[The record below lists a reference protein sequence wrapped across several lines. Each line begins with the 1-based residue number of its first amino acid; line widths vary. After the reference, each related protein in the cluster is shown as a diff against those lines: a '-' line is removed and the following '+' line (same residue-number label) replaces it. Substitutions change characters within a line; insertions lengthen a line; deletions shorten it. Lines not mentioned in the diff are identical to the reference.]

1 MKCSHCQ
8 LEFKESELFK
18 EVINHKELY
27 FCCTGCARVYAL
39 LLDLNLESFYD
50 KLNDSTLAPVTP
62 QDSMSALEL
71 EQALEENNKGDF
83 ILNLLLEKTHCNAC
97 LWLNQKVLERLKG
110 VKKVSVNFTTHH
122 LQIVF
127 DKSLNPKEIVQKI
140 ESLGYGAK
148 IYNAKNYALKAQ
160 KEQRSYLLTLSVG
173 FFATM
178 NLMFIAIA
186 KYASYG
192 GASYGGASYGGASYG
207 GASYGAGMDKLM
219 QRNLDLVSLFL
230 SLLVLVVV
238 GRFFIKG
245 AFYGLKNGVLGM
257 DLSVSFGALS
267 AFVYSIYAMLVSQET
282 YFEASSTILTLVFG
296 SKFLELKA
304 KLFANEKCLAL
315 ESHEIHSVIVVENG
329 KQIEKHPKDVAI
341 GSVVLVPSGA
351 KIALDGVLLNHASVD
366 ASLISGEFKPL
377 ELGVN
382 DQILGGYVNVGVPF
396 SYQVSADFQN
406 SRLSSLLETLKKSF
420 LEKPLIESSANKIA
434 DIFSKAVLF
443 LAFISFLLWQFG
455 LGGNFEKA
463 LMVCIS
469 VLVISCPCAFALA
482 TPIALV
488 IGVFKNPLIVFK
500 EALFLETLAKV
511 KKIFIDKTGTLTQKE
526 VLLKEKIIYEEF
538 DERLLKSLL
547 KVREHLAHSAI
558 LKSLD
563 SDEVSLEKIEFFAH
577 GLKANYHNETL
588 LVGSLKFLNA
598 MGVNIKAKESAN
610 IMVGFAKNKTLCALF
625 ILEER
630 LKNNA
635 KEVIQ
640 FLQNKGLEL
649 EILSGDNE
657 SSVKE
662 CAKKLGISN
671 YHANLTPEDKAQII
685 NSYKGVCAMIG
696 DGNNDALALK
706 QASVSLGFEKS
717 ALSKSACDIL
727 LLEENLSLLRK
738 AFDNAQK
745 VYQVVLQ
752 NIVLSL
758 IYNAILIPVAMLGYI
773 NPLIASLSMSASSLL
788 VVLNS
793 LRLKRS

>member
-18 EVINHKELY
+18 EVIHHKELY
-27 FCCTGCARVYAL
+27 FCCAGCARVYAL
-39 LLDLNLESFYD
+39 LTDLNLESFYD

-62 QDSMSALEL
+62 QDSMSVLEL
-71 EQALEENNKGDF
+71 EQALEENNKGEL

-127 DKSLNPKEIVQKI
+127 DKSLNPKEIIQKI

-148 IYNAKNYALKAQ
+148 IYNAQNYTLKAQ

-192 GASYGGASYGGASYG
+192 SASYGGANYGG
-207 GASYGAGMDKLM
+207 GMDKLM

-304 KLFANEKCLAL
+304 RLFANEKCLAL

-341 GSVVLVPSGA
+341 GSVVWVPSGA
-351 KIALDGVLLNHASVD
+351 KIALDGVLLNNASVD

-382 DQILGGYVNVGVPF
+382 DPILGGYVNVGVPF
-396 SYQVSADFQN
+396 SYQVSATFQN

-420 LEKPLIESSANKIA
+420 LEKPLIESSANQIA

-443 LAFISFLLWQFG
+443 LAFVSFLLWQFG

-526 VLLKEKIIYEEF
+526 VLLKEKIIYKEF

-547 KVREHLAHSAI
+547 KTREHLAHSAI
-558 LKSLD
+558 LKTLD
-563 SDEVSLEKIEFFAH
+563 GDEVNLEKIEFFAH
-577 GLKANYHNETL
+577 GLKAIYQNQTL

-598 MGVNIKAKESAN
+598 MGVDLKVKESAN

-630 LKNNA
+630 LKANA

-640 FLQNKGLEL
+640 ALQNQGLEL

-662 CAKKLGISN
+662 CAKKLGISK
-671 YHANLTPEDKAQII
+671 YHAHLTPEDKAQIVS
-685 NSYKGVCAMIG
+685 SYKGVCAMIG

-727 LLEENLSLLRK
+727 LLEEDLSLLEK
-738 AFDNAQK
+738 AFYNAQK

>member
-18 EVINHKELY
+18 EVINHRELY

-71 EQALEENNKGDF
+71 EQALEENNKSDF

-127 DKSLNPKEIVQKI
+127 DKSLSPKEIVQKI

-148 IYNAKNYALKAQ
+148 IYNAKNYTLKAQ

-186 KYASYG
+186 KY
-192 GASYGGASYGGASYG
+192 ASYG

-245 AFYGLKNGVLGM
+245 AFYGLKNGALGM

-304 KLFANEKCLAL
+304 RLFANEKCLAL

-341 GSVVLVPSGA
+341 GSVVWVPSGA
-351 KIALDGVLLNHASVD
+351 KIALDGVLLNNASVD

-382 DQILGGYVNVGVPF
+382 DPILGGYVNAGVPF
-396 SYQVSADFQN
+396 SYQVSATFQN
-406 SRLSSLLETLKKSF
+406 SRLSGLLETLKKSF
-420 LEKPLIESSANKIA
+420 LEKPLIESSANQIA

-547 KVREHLAHSAI
+547 KTREHLAHSAI
-558 LKSLD
+558 LKALD
-563 SDEVSLEKIEFFAH
+563 SDEVYLEKIEFFAH

-610 IMVGFAKNKTLCALF
+610 IANIMVGFAKNKTLCALF

-635 KEVIQ
+635 KEVVQ
-640 FLQNKGLEL
+640 ALQNKGLEL

-685 NSYKGVCAMIG
+685 SSYKGVCAMIG

-727 LLEENLSLLRK
+727 LLEEDLSLLKK

>member
-27 FCCTGCARVYAL
+27 FCCTGCARMYAL
-39 LLDLNLESFYD
+39 LSDLNLESFYD
-50 KLNDSTLAPVTP
+50 KLNDSTLAPVTL
-62 QDSMSALEL
+62 QNSMSASMSALEL

-192 GASYGGASYGGASYG
+192 SASYGGASYGT
-207 GASYGAGMDKLM
+207 GMDKLM

-304 KLFANEKCLAL
+304 RLFANEKCLAL

-341 GSVVLVPSGA
+341 GSVVWVPSGA
-351 KIALDGVLLNHASVD
+351 KVALDGVLLNHASVD

-511 KKIFIDKTGTLTQKE
+511 EKIFIDKTGTLTQKE

-547 KVREHLAHSAI
+547 KTREHLAHSAI

-563 SDEVSLEKIEFFAH
+563 SDEVGLEKIEFFAH

-598 MGVNIKAKESAN
+598 MGVNIRAKESAN
-610 IMVGFAKNKTLCALF
+610 VMVGFAKNKTLCALF

-635 KEVIQ
+635 KEVVQ

-671 YHANLTPEDKAQII
+671 YHANLTPEDKAQTIS
-685 NSYKGVCAMIG
+685 SYKGVCAMIG

-727 LLEENLSLLRK
+727 LLEEDLSLLKK

>member
-18 EVINHKELY
+18 EVINHRELY
-27 FCCTGCARVYAL
+27 FCCMGCARVYAL

-192 GASYGGASYGGASYG
+192 
-207 GASYGAGMDKLM
+207 AGMDKLM

-304 KLFANEKCLAL
+304 RLFANEKCLAL

-329 KQIEKHPKDVAI
+329 KQVEKHPKDVAI

-351 KIALDGVLLNHASVD
+351 KIALDGVLLDHASVD

-434 DIFSKAVLF
+434 DIFSKAVLL

-547 KVREHLAHSAI
+547 KTREHLAHRAI

-563 SDEVSLEKIEFFAH
+563 SDEVGLEKIEFFAH

-598 MGVNIKAKESAN
+598 MGVNIRAKESAN
-610 IMVGFAKNKTLCALF
+610 VMVGFAKNKILCALF
-625 ILEER
+625 VLEER

-640 FLQNKGLEL
+640 ALQDKGLEL

-662 CAKKLGISN
+662 CVKKLGISN

-685 NSYKGVCAMIG
+685 SSYKGVCAMIG

-727 LLEENLSLLRK
+727 LLEEDLSLLKK

>member
-18 EVINHKELY
+18 EVIHHKELY

-71 EQALEENNKGDF
+71 EQALEENNKSDF

-127 DKSLNPKEIVQKI
+127 EKSLDPKEIIQKI

-148 IYNAKNYALKAQ
+148 IYNAQNYTLKAQ

-192 GASYGGASYGGASYG
+192 S
-207 GASYGAGMDKLM
+207 GMDKLM

-304 KLFANEKCLAL
+304 RLFANEKCLAL
-315 ESHEIHSVIVVENG
+315 ESHEIHSVIVVEKD

-341 GSVVLVPSGA
+341 GSVVWVPSGA
-351 KIALDGVLLNHASVD
+351 KIALDGVLLNNASVD

-382 DQILGGYVNVGVPF
+382 DPILGGYVNVGVPF
-396 SYQVSADFQN
+396 SYQVSANFQN
-406 SRLSSLLETLKKSF
+406 SRLSGLLETLKKSF
-420 LEKPLIESSANKIA
+420 LEKPLIESSANQIA

-443 LAFISFLLWQFG
+443 LAFVSFLLWQFG
-455 LGGNFEKA
+455 LGGSFEKA

-511 KKIFIDKTGTLTQKE
+511 EKIFIDKTGTLTQKE
-526 VLLKEKIIYEEF
+526 VLLKEKIIYKEF
-538 DERLLKSLL
+538 DGRLLKSLL
-547 KVREHLAHSAI
+547 KTREHLAHNAI
-558 LKSLD
+558 LKTLD
-563 SDEVSLEKIEFFAH
+563 SDEINLEKIEFFAH
-577 GLKANYHNETL
+577 GLKANHQNETL
-588 LVGSLKFLNA
+588 LVGSLKFLKS
-598 MGVNIKAKESAN
+598 MGVNLKVEESAN

-630 LKNNA
+630 LKANA

-640 FLQNKGLEL
+640 ALQNQGLEL

-662 CAKKLGISN
+662 CAKKLGISK
-671 YHANLTPEDKAQII
+671 YHANLTPEDKAQIV
-685 NSYKGVCAMIG
+685 SSHKGVCAMVG

-727 LLEENLSLLRK
+727 LLEEDLSLLEK

-758 IYNAILIPVAMLGYI
+758 IYNAILIPIAMLGYI

>member
-18 EVINHKELY
+18 ETINHKELY

-97 LWLNQKVLERLKG
+97 LWLNQKVLERLSG

-127 DKSLNPKEIVQKI
+127 EKSLNPKEIIQKI

-148 IYNAKNYALKAQ
+148 IYNAQNYTLKAQ

-192 GASYGGASYGGASYG
+192 SASYGGASYGGASYG
-207 GASYGAGMDKLM
+207 TGMDKLM

-245 AFYGLKNGVLGM
+245 AFYGIKNGVLGM

-267 AFVYSIYAMLVSQET
+267 AFVYSVYAMLVSQET

-304 KLFANEKCLAL
+304 RLFANEKCLAL

-341 GSVVLVPSGA
+341 GSVVWVPSGA
-351 KIALDGVLLNHASVD
+351 KIALDGVLLNNASVD

-382 DQILGGYVNVGVPF
+382 DPILGGYVNVGVPF
-396 SYQVSADFQN
+396 SYQVSANFQN
-406 SRLSSLLETLKKSF
+406 SRLSGLLETLKKSF
-420 LEKPLIESSANKIA
+420 LEKPLIESSANQIA

-443 LAFISFLLWQFG
+443 LAFVSFLLWQFG
-455 LGGNFEKA
+455 LGGDFEKA

-526 VLLKEKIIYEEF
+526 VLLKEKIIYKEF
-538 DERLLKSLL
+538 DGRLLKSLL
-547 KVREHLAHSAI
+547 KTREHLAHNAI
-558 LKSLD
+558 LKTLN
-563 SDEVSLEKIEFFAH
+563 SDEVSLEQIEFFAH
-577 GLKANYHNETL
+577 GLKANYQNETL

-598 MGVNIKAKESAN
+598 MGVGIKTKESAN

-640 FLQNKGLEL
+640 ALQNQGLEL

-662 CAKKLGISN
+662 CAKKLGISK
-671 YHANLTPEDKAQII
+671 YHAHLTPEDKAQIVS
-685 NSYKGVCAMIG
+685 SYQGVCAMVG

-727 LLEENLSLLRK
+727 LLEEDLSLLKK

-793 LRLKRS
+793 LRLKHS

>member
-62 QDSMSALEL
+62 QDPMNILEL
-71 EQALEENNKGDF
+71 EQALEENNKGEL

-127 DKSLNPKEIVQKI
+127 DKSLNPKEIIQKI

-148 IYNAKNYALKAQ
+148 IYNAQNYTLKAQ

-192 GASYGGASYGGASYG
+192 SASYGGADYGS
-207 GASYGAGMDKLM
+207 GMDKLM

-304 KLFANEKCLAL
+304 RLFANEKCLAL

-341 GSVVLVPSGA
+341 GSVVWVPSGA
-351 KIALDGVLLNHASVD
+351 KIALDGVLLNNASVD

-382 DQILGGYVNVGVPF
+382 DPILGGYVNVGVPF
-396 SYQVSADFQN
+396 SYQVSATFQN

-434 DIFSKAVLF
+434 DVFSKAVLF
-443 LAFISFLLWQFG
+443 LAFVSFLLWQFG

-538 DERLLKSLL
+538 DGRLLKSLL
-547 KVREHLAHSAI
+547 KTREHLAHSAI
-558 LKSLD
+558 LKTLNG
-563 SDEVSLEKIEFFAH
+563 DEVDLEKIEFFAH
-577 GLKANYHNETL
+577 GLKANYQNETL
-588 LVGSLKFLNA
+588 LVGSLKFLKS
-598 MGVNIKAKESAN
+598 MGVDLKVKESAN
-610 IMVGFAKNKTLCALF
+610 IMVGFAKNKTLYALF

-630 LKNNA
+630 LKANA

-640 FLQNKGLEL
+640 DLQNKGLEL

-662 CAKKLGISN
+662 CAKKLGISK
-671 YHANLTPEDKAQII
+671 YHAHLTPEDKAQII
-685 NSYKGVCAMIG
+685 SSYKGVCAMIG

-727 LLEENLSLLRK
+727 LLEEDLSLLEK

>member
-39 LLDLNLESFYD
+39 LSDLNLESFYD

-71 EQALEENNKGDF
+71 EQALEENNKSDF

-192 GASYGGASYGGASYG
+192 T
-207 GASYGAGMDKLM
+207 GMDKLM

-267 AFVYSIYAMLVSQET
+267 AFVYSVYAMLVSQET

-304 KLFANEKCLAL
+304 RLFANEKCLAL

-382 DQILGGYVNVGVPF
+382 DQILGGYVNVSAPF
-396 SYQVSADFQN
+396 SYQVSANFQN
-406 SRLSSLLETLKKSF
+406 SRLSGLLETLKKSF

-547 KVREHLAHSAI
+547 KTREHLAHSAI

-563 SDEVSLEKIEFFAH
+563 SDEVHLEKIEFFAH
-577 GLKANYHNETL
+577 GLKADYHNETL

-598 MGVNIKAKESAN
+598 MGVNIRAKESAN

-625 ILEER
+625 VLEER

-635 KEVIQ
+635 KEVVQ

-662 CAKKLGISN
+662 CVKKLGISK

-685 NSYKGVCAMIG
+685 SSYKGVCAMIG

-727 LLEENLSLLRK
+727 LLEEDLSLLKK

>member
-18 EVINHKELY
+18 EMINHKELY

-127 DKSLNPKEIVQKI
+127 DKSLKPKEIVQKI

-192 GASYGGASYGGASYG
+192 GANH
-207 GASYGAGMDKLM
+207 GAGMDKLM

-304 KLFANEKCLAL
+304 RLFANEKCLAL

-406 SRLSSLLETLKKSF
+406 SRLSGLLETLKKSF

-547 KVREHLAHSAI
+547 KTREHLAHSAI

-598 MGVNIKAKESAN
+598 MGVNIRAKESTNIAN

-635 KEVIQ
+635 KEVVQ
-640 FLQNKGLEL
+640 ALQNKGLEL

-685 NSYKGVCAMIG
+685 SSYKGVCAMIG

-727 LLEENLSLLRK
+727 LLEEDLSLLKK

>member
-18 EVINHKELY
+18 EVIHHKELH
-27 FCCTGCARVYAL
+27 FCCAGCARVYAL

-71 EQALEENNKGDF
+71 EQALEENNKGEL

-97 LWLNQKVLERLKG
+97 LWLNQKVLERLSG

-127 DKSLNPKEIVQKI
+127 DKSLDPKEIIQKI

-192 GASYGGASYGGASYG
+192 GANYGGAN
-207 GASYGAGMDKLM
+207 YGAGMDKLM

-267 AFVYSIYAMLVSQET
+267 AFVYSLYAMLVSQET

-304 KLFANEKCLAL
+304 RLFANEKCLAL

-341 GSVVLVPSGA
+341 GSVVWVPSGA
-351 KIALDGVLLNHASVD
+351 KIALDGVLLNNASVD

-377 ELGVN
+377 ELEVN
-382 DQILGGYVNVGVPF
+382 DPILGGYVNVGVPF

-420 LEKPLIESSANKIA
+420 LEKPLIESSTNQIA

-443 LAFISFLLWQFG
+443 LAFVSFLLWQFG

-547 KVREHLAHSAI
+547 KTREHLAHNAI
-558 LKSLD
+558 LKTLN
-563 SDEVSLEKIEFFAH
+563 SDEVNLEKIEFFAH
-577 GLKANYHNETL
+577 GLKANYQNETL

-598 MGVNIKAKESAN
+598 MGVDLKVEESAN

-630 LKNNA
+630 LKANA

-640 FLQNKGLEL
+640 ALQNQGLEL

-662 CAKKLGISN
+662 CAKKLGISK
-671 YHANLTPEDKAQII
+671 YHAHLTPEDKAQTIS
-685 NSYKGVCAMIG
+685 SYKGVCAMVG

-727 LLEENLSLLRK
+727 LLEEDLSLLEK
-738 AFDNAQK
+738 AFHNAQK

>member
-8 LEFKESELFK
+8 LEFKESDLFK
-18 EVINHKELY
+18 EVIHHKELY
-27 FCCTGCARVYAL
+27 FCCAGCARVYAL
-39 LLDLNLESFYD
+39 LTDLNLESFYD

-62 QDSMSALEL
+62 QDPMNILEL
-71 EQALEENNKGDF
+71 EQALEENNKGEL

-127 DKSLNPKEIVQKI
+127 DRSLNPKEIIQKI

-148 IYNAKNYALKAQ
+148 IYNAKNYTLKAQ

-192 GASYGGASYGGASYG
+192 N
-207 GASYGAGMDKLM
+207 ASYGAASYSSGMDKLM

-267 AFVYSIYAMLVSQET
+267 AFVYSLYAMLVSQET

-304 KLFANEKCLAL
+304 RLFANEKCLAL

-341 GSVVLVPSGA
+341 GSVVWVPSGA
-351 KIALDGVLLNHASVD
+351 KIALDGVLLNNASVD

-382 DQILGGYVNVGVPF
+382 DPILGGYVNVGVPF
-396 SYQVSADFQN
+396 SYQVSATFQN

-443 LAFISFLLWQFG
+443 LAFVSFLLWQFG

-538 DERLLKSLL
+538 DGRLLKSLL
-547 KVREHLAHSAI
+547 KTREHLAHSAI
-558 LKSLD
+558 LKTLNG
-563 SDEVSLEKIEFFAH
+563 DEVSLEKIEFFAH
-577 GLKANYHNETL
+577 GLKANYQNETL
-588 LVGSLKFLNA
+588 LVGSLKFLKS
-598 MGVNIKAKESAN
+598 MGVDLKVKESAN

-630 LKNNA
+630 LKANA

-640 FLQNKGLEL
+640 ALQNKGLEL

-657 SSVKE
+657 NSVKE
-662 CAKKLGISN
+662 CAKKLGISK
-671 YHANLTPEDKAQII
+671 YHAHLTPEDKAQII
-685 NSYKGVCAMIG
+685 SSYQGVCAMVG

-727 LLEENLSLLRK
+727 LLEEDLSLLEK

-758 IYNAILIPVAMLGYI
+758 IYNTILIPVAMLGYI

-793 LRLKRS
+793 LRLKRT

>member
-18 EVINHKELY
+18 EVINHKELH

-71 EQALEENNKGDF
+71 EQALEENNKGEL

-127 DKSLNPKEIVQKI
+127 EKSLSPKEIIQKI

-148 IYNAKNYALKAQ
+148 IYNAQNYTLKAQ

-192 GASYGGASYGGASYG
+192 STSYG
-207 GASYGAGMDKLM
+207 GMDKLM

-267 AFVYSIYAMLVSQET
+267 AFVYSVYAMLVSQET

-304 KLFANEKCLAL
+304 RLFANEKCLAL
-315 ESHEIHSVIVVENG
+315 ESHEIHSVIIVENG

-341 GSVVLVPSGA
+341 GSVVWVPSGA
-351 KIALDGVLLNHASVD
+351 KIALDGVLLNNASVD

-382 DQILGGYVNVGVPF
+382 DPILGGYVNVGVPF
-396 SYQVSADFQN
+396 SYQVSANFQN
-406 SRLSSLLETLKKSF
+406 SRLSGLLETLKKSF
-420 LEKPLIESSANKIA
+420 LEKPLIESSANQIA

-538 DERLLKSLL
+538 DGRLLKSLL
-547 KVREHLAHSAI
+547 KTREHLAHNAI
-558 LKSLD
+558 LKSLHG
-563 SDEVSLEKIEFFAH
+563 DEVDLEQIEFFAH
-577 GLKANYHNETL
+577 GLKASYHNETL

-630 LKNNA
+630 LKANA

-640 FLQNKGLEL
+640 ALQNQGLEL

-657 SSVKE
+657 SSVNE
-662 CAKKLGISN
+662 CAKKLGISK
-671 YHANLTPEDKAQII
+671 YHAHLTPEDKAQII
-685 NSYKGVCAMIG
+685 SSYQGVCAMVG

-727 LLEENLSLLRK
+727 LLEEDLSLLKK

>member
-39 LLDLNLESFYD
+39 LSDLNLESFYD

-71 EQALEENNKGDF
+71 EQALEENKGDF

-127 DKSLNPKEIVQKI
+127 DKSLSPKEIVQKI

-186 KYASYG
+186 KY
-192 GASYGGASYGGASYG
+192 ASYGGASYG

-304 KLFANEKCLAL
+304 RLFANEKCLAL

-377 ELGVN
+377 ELEVN
-382 DQILGGYVNVGVPF
+382 DPILGGYVNVGVPF
-396 SYQVSADFQN
+396 SYQVSANFQN

-547 KVREHLAHSAI
+547 KTREHLAHSAI

-563 SDEVSLEKIEFFAH
+563 SDQVSLEKIEFFAH

-598 MGVNIKAKESAN
+598 MGINIRVKESAN

-635 KEVIQ
+635 KEVVQ
-640 FLQNKGLEL
+640 ALQNKGLEL
-649 EILSGDNE
+649 EILSGDHE

-685 NSYKGVCAMIG
+685 SSYKGVCAMIG

-717 ALSKSACDIL
+717 ALSKSTCDIL
-727 LLEENLSLLRK
+727 LLEEDLSLLKK

-745 VYQVVLQ
+745 AYQVVLQ

>member
-18 EVINHKELY
+18 ETINHKELY

-71 EQALEENNKGDF
+71 EQALEENNKGEF

-97 LWLNQKVLERLKG
+97 LWLNQKVLERLGG

-127 DKSLNPKEIVQKI
+127 DKSLDPKEIIQKI

-148 IYNAKNYALKAQ
+148 IYNAQNYTLKAQ

-192 GASYGGASYGGASYG
+192 SASYGGAGYGS
-207 GASYGAGMDKLM
+207 GMDKLM

-267 AFVYSIYAMLVSQET
+267 AFVYSFYAMLVSQET

-304 KLFANEKCLAL
+304 RLFANEKCLAL

-341 GSVVLVPSGA
+341 GSVVWVPSGA
-351 KIALDGVLLNHASVD
+351 KIALDGVLLNSASVD

-377 ELGVN
+377 ELEIN
-382 DQILGGYVNVGVPF
+382 DPILGGYVNVGVPF
-396 SYQVSADFQN
+396 SYQVSANFQN
-406 SRLSSLLETLKKSF
+406 SRLSGLLETLKKSF
-420 LEKPLIESSANKIA
+420 LEKPLIESSANQIA

-526 VLLKEKIIYEEF
+526 VLLKEKIIYEKF

-547 KVREHLAHSAI
+547 KTREHLAHSAI
-558 LKSLD
+558 LKTLD
-563 SDEVSLEKIEFFAH
+563 GDEVNLEKIEFFAH
-577 GLKANYHNETL
+577 GLKAIYQNQTL

-598 MGVNIKAKESAN
+598 MGVDLKVKESAN

-630 LKNNA
+630 LKANA

-640 FLQNKGLEL
+640 ALQNQGLEL

-662 CAKKLGISN
+662 CAKKLGISK
-671 YHANLTPEDKAQII
+671 YHANLTPEDKAQVIS
-685 NSYKGVCAMIG
+685 SYKGVCAMVG

-727 LLEENLSLLRK
+727 LLEEDLSLLEK
-738 AFDNAQK
+738 AFHNAQK

>member
-18 EVINHKELY
+18 EVIHHKELY
-27 FCCTGCARVYAL
+27 FCCAGCARVYAL

-71 EQALEENNKGDF
+71 EQALEENNKGEL

-97 LWLNQKVLERLKG
+97 LWLNQKVLERLGG

-127 DKSLNPKEIVQKI
+127 DKSLNPKEIIQKI

-148 IYNAKNYALKAQ
+148 IYNAQNYTLKAQ

-192 GASYGGASYGGASYG
+192 DASYGSASYGS
-207 GASYGAGMDKLM
+207 GMDKLM

-267 AFVYSIYAMLVSQET
+267 AFVYSLYAMLVSQET

-304 KLFANEKCLAL
+304 RLFANEKCLAL
-315 ESHEIHSVIVVENG
+315 ESHEIHSVIVVEKD

-341 GSVVLVPSGA
+341 GSVVWVPSGA
-351 KIALDGVLLNHASVD
+351 KIALDGVLLSNASVD

-377 ELGVN
+377 ELEVN
-382 DQILGGYVNVGVPF
+382 DPILGGYVNVGVPF
-396 SYQVSADFQN
+396 SYQVSANFQN
-406 SRLSSLLETLKKSF
+406 SRLSGLLETLKKSF

-443 LAFISFLLWQFG
+443 LAFVSFLLWQFG
-455 LGGNFEKA
+455 LGGSFEKA

-547 KVREHLAHSAI
+547 KTREHLAHSAI
-558 LKSLD
+558 LKTLD
-563 SDEVSLEKIEFFAH
+563 GDEINLEKIEFFAH
-577 GLKANYHNETL
+577 GLKASYRNETL
-588 LVGSLKFLNA
+588 LAGSLKFLNA
-598 MGVNIKAKESAN
+598 MGVDIKAKESAN

-640 FLQNKGLEL
+640 ALQNQGLEL

-662 CAKKLGISN
+662 CAKKLGISK
-671 YHANLTPEDKAQII
+671 YHAHLTPEDKAQII
-685 NSYKGVCAMIG
+685 RSYKGVCAMIG

-727 LLEENLSLLRK
+727 LLEEDLSLLEK
-738 AFDNAQK
+738 AFHNAQK

>member
-18 EVINHKELY
+18 ETINHKELH

-71 EQALEENNKGDF
+71 EQALEENNKGEL

-127 DKSLNPKEIVQKI
+127 DKSLNPKEIIQKI

-148 IYNAKNYALKAQ
+148 IYNAQNYTLKAQ

-192 GASYGGASYGGASYG
+192 SASYGGAGYGS
-207 GASYGAGMDKLM
+207 GMDKLM

-267 AFVYSIYAMLVSQET
+267 AFVYSLYAMLVSQET

-304 KLFANEKCLAL
+304 RLFANEKCLAL

-341 GSVVLVPSGA
+341 GSVVWVPSGA
-351 KIALDGVLLNHASVD
+351 KIALDGVLLNNASVD

-382 DQILGGYVNVGVPF
+382 DPILGGYVNVGVPF
-396 SYQVSADFQN
+396 SYQVGATFQN

-420 LEKPLIESSANKIA
+420 LEKPLIESSANQIA

-526 VLLKEKIIYEEF
+526 VLLKEKIIHEEF

-547 KVREHLAHSAI
+547 KTREHLAHSAI
-558 LKSLD
+558 LKTLD
-563 SDEVSLEKIEFFAH
+563 GDEVDLEKIEFFAH
-577 GLKANYHNETL
+577 GLKANYQNETL
-588 LVGSLKFLNA
+588 LVGSLKFLKS
-598 MGVNIKAKESAN
+598 MGVDLKVKESAN

-630 LKNNA
+630 LKANA

-640 FLQNKGLEL
+640 ALQNQGLEL

-662 CAKKLGISN
+662 CAKKLGISK
-671 YHANLTPEDKAQII
+671 YHAHLTPEDKAQIVS
-685 NSYKGVCAMIG
+685 SYQGVCAMIG

-727 LLEENLSLLRK
+727 LLEEDLSLLEK

>member
-50 KLNDSTLAPVTP
+50 KLNDSVLAPVTP

-192 GASYGGASYGGASYG
+192 T
-207 GASYGAGMDKLM
+207 GMDKLM

-304 KLFANEKCLAL
+304 RLFANEKCLAL

-351 KIALDGVLLNHASVD
+351 KIALDGTLLNHASVD

-382 DQILGGYVNVGVPF
+382 DPILGGYVNVGVPF

-547 KVREHLAHSAI
+547 KTREHLAHSAI

-577 GLKANYHNETL
+577 GLKASYQNETL

-598 MGVNIKAKESAN
+598 MGVNIKTKESAN

-630 LKNNA
+630 LKANA
-635 KEVIQ
+635 KEVVQ
-640 FLQNKGLEL
+640 ALQNKGLEL

-662 CAKKLGISN
+662 CAKKLGISK
-671 YHANLTPEDKAQII
+671 YHAHLTPEDKAQII
-685 NSYKGVCAMIG
+685 SSYKGVCTMIG

-727 LLEENLSLLRK
+727 LLEEDLSLLKK

-773 NPLIASLSMSASSLL
+773 NPLIASLSMSGSSLL

>member
-71 EQALEENNKGDF
+71 EQALEENNKGEL

-97 LWLNQKVLERLKG
+97 LWLNQKVLERLSG

-127 DKSLNPKEIVQKI
+127 DKSLNPKEIIQKI

-160 KEQRSYLLTLSVG
+160 KEQRSYLITLSVG

-192 GASYGGASYGGASYG
+192 SASYGGASYGT
-207 GASYGAGMDKLM
+207 GMDKLM

-267 AFVYSIYAMLVSQET
+267 AFVYSVYAMLVSQET

-304 KLFANEKCLAL
+304 RLFANEKCLAL
-315 ESHEIHSVIVVENG
+315 ESHEIHSVIIVEKD

-341 GSVVLVPSGA
+341 GSVVWVPSGA

-382 DQILGGYVNVGVPF
+382 DPILGGYVNVGVPF
-396 SYQVSADFQN
+396 SYQVSATFQN
-406 SRLSSLLETLKKSF
+406 SRLSGLLETLKKSF
-420 LEKPLIESSANKIA
+420 LEKPLIESSANQIA

-443 LAFISFLLWQFG
+443 LAFVSFLLWQFG

-526 VLLKEKIIYEEF
+526 VLLKEKIIYEGF

-547 KVREHLAHSAI
+547 KTREHLAHSAI

-563 SDEVSLEKIEFFAH
+563 GDEVDLEKIEFFAH
-577 GLKANYHNETL
+577 GLKANYQNETL
-588 LVGSLKFLNA
+588 LVGSLKFLSA
-598 MGVNIKAKESAN
+598 MGVGIKTKESTN

-635 KEVIQ
+635 KEVVQ
-640 FLQNKGLEL
+640 ALQNKGLEL

-662 CAKKLGISN
+662 CAKKLGISK
-671 YHANLTPEDKAQII
+671 YHAHLTPEDKAQIVS
-685 NSYKGVCAMIG
+685 SYKGVCAMIG

-717 ALSKSACDIL
+717 TLSKSACDIL
-727 LLEENLSLLRK
+727 LLEEDLSLLEK

-773 NPLIASLSMSASSLL
+773 NPLIASLSMSTSSLL

>member
-18 EVINHKELY
+18 EVINHKELH

-62 QDSMSALEL
+62 QDSMDALEL

-192 GASYGGASYGGASYG
+192 GANYGSAN
-207 GASYGAGMDKLM
+207 YGAGMDKLM

-304 KLFANEKCLAL
+304 RLFANEKCLAL

-329 KQIEKHPKDVAI
+329 KQTEKHPKDVAI
-341 GSVVLVPSGA
+341 GSVVWVPSGA
-351 KIALDGVLLNHASVD
+351 KIALDGVLLNSASVD

-382 DQILGGYVNVGVPF
+382 DPILGGYVNVGVPF

-406 SRLSSLLETLKKSF
+406 SRLSGLLETLKKSF
-420 LEKPLIESSANKIA
+420 LEKPLIESSANQIA

-443 LAFISFLLWQFG
+443 LAFVSFLLWQFG
-455 LGGNFEKA
+455 LGGDFEKA

-547 KVREHLAHSAI
+547 KTREHLAHNAI

-563 SDEVSLEKIEFFAH
+563 GDEVNLEQIEFFAH
-577 GLKANYHNETL
+577 GLKASYHNETL

-598 MGVNIKAKESAN
+598 MGVDIKAKESAN
-610 IMVGFAKNKTLCALF
+610 IMVGFAKNETLCALF

-630 LKNNA
+630 LKTNA

-640 FLQNKGLEL
+640 ALQNQGLEL

-662 CAKKLGISN
+662 CAKKLGISK
-671 YHANLTPEDKAQII
+671 YHANLTPEDKAQTIS
-685 NSYKGVCAMIG
+685 SYKGVCAMIG

-727 LLEENLSLLRK
+727 LLEEDLSLLKK

-773 NPLIASLSMSASSLL
+773 NPLIASLSMSTSSLL

>member
-18 EVINHKELY
+18 ETINHKELH
-27 FCCTGCARVYAL
+27 FCCAGCARVYAL

-71 EQALEENNKGDF
+71 EQALEENNKGEL

-127 DKSLNPKEIVQKI
+127 DKSLNPKKIIQKI

-192 GASYGGASYGGASYG
+192 SASYGGASYGS
-207 GASYGAGMDKLM
+207 GMDKLM

-304 KLFANEKCLAL
+304 RLFANEKCLAL

-341 GSVVLVPSGA
+341 GSVVWVPSGA
-351 KIALDGVLLNHASVD
+351 KIALDGVLLNNASVD

-382 DQILGGYVNVGVPF
+382 DPILGGYVNVGVPF
-396 SYQVSADFQN
+396 SYQVSATFQN

-420 LEKPLIESSANKIA
+420 LEKPLIESSANQIA

-443 LAFISFLLWQFG
+443 LAFVSFLLWQFG

-547 KVREHLAHSAI
+547 KTREHLAHSAI

-577 GLKANYHNETL
+577 GLKANYQNETL

-598 MGVNIKAKESAN
+598 MGVDIKTKESAN

-630 LKNNA
+630 LKANA

-640 FLQNKGLEL
+640 ALQNQGLEL

-662 CAKKLGISN
+662 CTKKLGISK
-671 YHANLTPEDKAQII
+671 YHANLTPEDKAQIVS
-685 NSYKGVCAMIG
+685 SYQGVCAMIG

-727 LLEENLSLLRK
+727 LLEEDLSLLKK

>member
-50 KLNDSTLAPVTP
+50 KLNDSVLAPVTP
-62 QDSMSALEL
+62 QDLMSALEL

-127 DKSLNPKEIVQKI
+127 DKSLSPKEIVQKI

-186 KYASYG
+186 KY
-192 GASYGGASYGGASYG
+192 
-207 GASYGAGMDKLM
+207 ASYGAGMDKLM

-304 KLFANEKCLAL
+304 RLFANEKCLAL

-351 KIALDGVLLNHASVD
+351 KIALDGVVLNNASVD

-396 SYQVSADFQN
+396 SYQVSANFQN

-563 SDEVSLEKIEFFAH
+563 SDEVHLEKIEFFAH

-598 MGVNIKAKESAN
+598 MGINIKAKESAN

-635 KEVIQ
+635 KEVVQ
-640 FLQNKGLEL
+640 ALQNKGLEL

-685 NSYKGVCAMIG
+685 SSYKGVCAMIG

-717 ALSKSACDIL
+717 ALSKSTCDIL
-727 LLEENLSLLRK
+727 LLEEDLSLLKK

>member
-71 EQALEENNKGDF
+71 EQALEENNKSDF

-127 DKSLNPKEIVQKI
+127 DKSLNPKEIIQKI

-148 IYNAKNYALKAQ
+148 IYNAQNYTLKAQ

-192 GASYGGASYGGASYG
+192 SAGYGGADYGS
-207 GASYGAGMDKLM
+207 GMDKLM

-267 AFVYSIYAMLVSQET
+267 AFVYSLYAMLVSQET

-304 KLFANEKCLAL
+304 RLFANEKCLAL
-315 ESHEIHSVIVVENG
+315 ESHEIHSVIVVEND

-341 GSVVLVPSGA
+341 GSVVWVPSGA

-382 DQILGGYVNVGVPF
+382 DPILGGYVNVGVPF

-526 VLLKEKIIYEEF
+526 VLLKEKIIYKEF

-547 KVREHLAHSAI
+547 KTREHLAHNAI
-558 LKSLD
+558 FKTLD
-563 SDEVSLEKIEFFAH
+563 GDEVDLEKIEFFAH
-577 GLKANYHNETL
+577 GLKASYQNETL

-598 MGVNIKAKESAN
+598 MGVDIKTKESAN

-630 LKNNA
+630 LKANA

-640 FLQNKGLEL
+640 ALQNQGLEL

-662 CAKKLGISN
+662 CAKKLGISK
-671 YHANLTPEDKAQII
+671 YHAHLTPEDKAQIVS
-685 NSYKGVCAMIG
+685 SYQGVCAMVG

-727 LLEENLSLLRK
+727 LLEEDLSLLEK

>member
-8 LEFKESELFK
+8 LEFKESDLFK
-18 EVINHKELY
+18 ETINHKELH
-27 FCCTGCARVYAL
+27 FCCAGCARVYAL

-62 QDSMSALEL
+62 QDPMNILEL
-71 EQALEENNKGDF
+71 EQALEENNKGEL

-127 DKSLNPKEIVQKI
+127 DKSLNPKEIIQKI

-148 IYNAKNYALKAQ
+148 IYNAQNYTLKAQ

-192 GASYGGASYGGASYG
+192 SAGYGGADYGS
-207 GASYGAGMDKLM
+207 GMDKLM

-267 AFVYSIYAMLVSQET
+267 AFVYSLYAMLVSQET

-304 KLFANEKCLAL
+304 RLFANEKCLAL

-329 KQIEKHPKDVAI
+329 KQIEKHPKDVAV
-341 GSVVLVPSGA
+341 GSVVWVPSGA
-351 KIALDGVLLNHASVD
+351 KIALDGVLLNNASVD

-382 DQILGGYVNVGVPF
+382 DPILGGYVNVGVPF
-396 SYQVSADFQN
+396 SYQVSATFQN

-443 LAFISFLLWQFG
+443 LAFVSFLLWQFG

-526 VLLKEKIIYEEF
+526 VLLKEKIIHEEF

-547 KVREHLAHSAI
+547 KTREHLAHSAI
-558 LKSLD
+558 LKTLNG
-563 SDEVSLEKIEFFAH
+563 DEVDLEKIEFFAH
-577 GLKANYHNETL
+577 GLKASYQNETL
-588 LVGSLKFLNA
+588 LVGSLKFLKS
-598 MGVNIKAKESAN
+598 MGVDLKVKESAN

-630 LKNNA
+630 LKTNA

-640 FLQNKGLEL
+640 ALQNKGLEL

-662 CAKKLGISN
+662 CAKKLGISK

-685 NSYKGVCAMIG
+685 SSYQGVCAMVG

-727 LLEENLSLLRK
+727 LLEEDLSLLEK

>member
-8 LEFKESELFK
+8 LEFKESDLFK
-18 EVINHKELY
+18 ETINHKELH
-27 FCCTGCARVYAL
+27 FCCAGCARVYAL

-127 DKSLNPKEIVQKI
+127 DKSLNPKEIIQKI

-148 IYNAKNYALKAQ
+148 IYNAQNYTLKAQ

-192 GASYGGASYGGASYG
+192 N
-207 GASYGAGMDKLM
+207 ASYGAASYSSGMDKLM

-267 AFVYSIYAMLVSQET
+267 AFVYSLYAMLVSQET

-304 KLFANEKCLAL
+304 RLFANEKCLAL
-315 ESHEIHSVIVVENG
+315 ESHEIHSVIIVENG

-341 GSVVLVPSGA
+341 GSVVWVPSGA
-351 KIALDGVLLNHASVD
+351 KIALDGVLLNNASVD

-382 DQILGGYVNVGVPF
+382 DPILGGYVNVGVPF
-396 SYQVSADFQN
+396 SYQVGATFQN
-406 SRLSSLLETLKKSF
+406 SRLSGLLETLKKSF
-420 LEKPLIESSANKIA
+420 LEKPLIESSANQIA

-443 LAFISFLLWQFG
+443 LAFVSFLLWQFG

-526 VLLKEKIIYEEF
+526 VLLKEKIIHEEF

-547 KVREHLAHSAI
+547 KTREHLAHSAI
-558 LKSLD
+558 LKTLNG
-563 SDEVSLEKIEFFAH
+563 DEVNLEQIEFFAH
-577 GLKANYHNETL
+577 GLKASYHNETL

-598 MGVNIKAKESAN
+598 MGVDIKTKESAN

-630 LKNNA
+630 LKANA

-640 FLQNKGLEL
+640 ALQNQGLEL

-662 CAKKLGISN
+662 CAKKLGISK
-671 YHANLTPEDKAQII
+671 YHAHLIPEDKAQII
-685 NSYKGVCAMIG
+685 SSYQGVCAMVG

-727 LLEENLSLLRK
+727 LLEEDLSLLEK
-738 AFDNAQK
+738 AFHNAQK

>member
-27 FCCTGCARVYAL
+27 FCCMGCARVYAL

-160 KEQRSYLLTLSVG
+160 KEWRSYLLTLSVG

-186 KYASYG
+186 KYASYS
-192 GASYGGASYGGASYG
+192 GASYGS
-207 GASYGAGMDKLM
+207 ASYGAGMDKLM

-304 KLFANEKCLAL
+304 RLFANEKCLAL

-351 KIALDGVLLNHASVD
+351 KIALDGVLLNNASVD

-434 DIFSKAVLF
+434 DIFSKVVLF

-563 SDEVSLEKIEFFAH
+563 SDEVGLEKIEFFAH
-577 GLKANYHNETL
+577 GLKASYHNETL

-640 FLQNKGLEL
+640 ALQNKGLEL

-706 QASVSLGFEKS
+706 QASISLGFEKS

-727 LLEENLSLLRK
+727 LLEEDLSLLRK

>member
-50 KLNDSTLAPVTP
+50 KLNDSTLTPVTP
-62 QDSMSALEL
+62 QNSMSASMSALEL

-192 GASYGGASYGGASYG
+192 SASYDSASYGI
-207 GASYGAGMDKLM
+207 GMDKLM

-282 YFEASSTILTLVFG
+282 YFEASSAILTLVFG

-304 KLFANEKCLAL
+304 RLFANEKCLAL

-351 KIALDGVLLNHASVD
+351 KIALDGVLLNNASVD

-382 DQILGGYVNVGVPF
+382 DPILGGYVNVGVPF
-396 SYQVSADFQN
+396 SYQVSANFQN

-547 KVREHLAHSAI
+547 KTREHLAHSAI

-563 SDEVSLEKIEFFAH
+563 SDEVHLEKIEFFAH

-598 MGVNIKAKESAN
+598 MGVNIRAKESAN

-657 SSVKE
+657 NSVKE

-671 YHANLTPEDKAQII
+671 YCANLTPEDKAQII
-685 NSYKGVCAMIG
+685 SSYKGVCAMIG

-727 LLEENLSLLRK
+727 LLEEDLSLLKK

-773 NPLIASLSMSASSLL
+773 NPLIASLSMSGSSLL

>member
-8 LEFKESELFK
+8 LEFKESDLFK
-18 EVINHKELY
+18 ETINHKELH

-39 LLDLNLESFYD
+39 LTDLNLESFYD

-62 QDSMSALEL
+62 QDPMNILEL

-83 ILNLLLEKTHCNAC
+83 ILNLLLERTHCNAC
-97 LWLNQKVLERLKG
+97 LWLNQKVLERLSG

-127 DKSLNPKEIVQKI
+127 DKSLNPKEIIQKI

-192 GASYGGASYGGASYG
+192 GASYGGTN
-207 GASYGAGMDKLM
+207 YGAGMDKLM

-267 AFVYSIYAMLVSQET
+267 AFVYSLYAMLVSQET

-304 KLFANEKCLAL
+304 RLFANEKCLAL
-315 ESHEIHSVIVVENG
+315 ESHEIHSVIVVEKD
-329 KQIEKHPKDVAI
+329 KQTEKHPKDVAI
-341 GSVVLVPSGA
+341 GSVVWVPSGA
-351 KIALDGVLLNHASVD
+351 KIALDGVLLNNASVD

-382 DQILGGYVNVGVPF
+382 DPILGGYVNVGVPF
-396 SYQVSADFQN
+396 SYQVSANFQN
-406 SRLSSLLETLKKSF
+406 SRLSGLLETLKKSF
-420 LEKPLIESSANKIA
+420 LEKPLIESSANQIA

-443 LAFISFLLWQFG
+443 LAFVSFLLWQFG

-526 VLLKEKIIYEEF
+526 VLLKEKIIHEEF

-547 KVREHLAHSAI
+547 KTREHLAHSTI
-558 LKSLD
+558 LKTLD
-563 SDEVSLEKIEFFAH
+563 SDEVDLEKIEFFAH
-577 GLKANYHNETL
+577 GLKANYQNETL

-598 MGVNIKAKESAN
+598 MGVGIKTKESAN

-630 LKNNA
+630 LKANA

-640 FLQNKGLEL
+640 TLQNQGLEL

-662 CAKKLGISN
+662 CAKKLGISK
-671 YHANLTPEDKAQII
+671 YHANLTPEDKAQIVS
-685 NSYKGVCAMIG
+685 SYQGVCAMIG

-706 QASVSLGFEKS
+706 KASVSLGFEKS

-727 LLEENLSLLRK
+727 LLEEDLSLLEK
-738 AFDNAQK
+738 AFHNAQK

>member
-8 LEFKESELFK
+8 LEFKESDLFK
-18 EVINHKELY
+18 ETINHKELH
-27 FCCTGCARVYAL
+27 FCCAGCARVYAL

-71 EQALEENNKGDF
+71 EQALEENNKGEL

-127 DKSLNPKEIVQKI
+127 DKSLNPKEIIQKI

-148 IYNAKNYALKAQ
+148 IYNVQNYTLKAQ

-192 GASYGGASYGGASYG
+192 S
-207 GASYGAGMDKLM
+207 ASYGAASYGSGMDKLM

-304 KLFANEKCLAL
+304 RLFANEKCLAL

-341 GSVVLVPSGA
+341 GSVVWVPSGA
-351 KIALDGVLLNHASVD
+351 KIALDGVLLNSASVD

-382 DQILGGYVNVGVPF
+382 DPILGGYVNVGVPF
-396 SYQVSADFQN
+396 SYQVSATFQN

-420 LEKPLIESSANKIA
+420 LEKPLIESSANQIA

-443 LAFISFLLWQFG
+443 LAFVSFLLWQFG

-547 KVREHLAHSAI
+547 KTREHLAHNAI
-558 LKSLD
+558 LKTLNG
-563 SDEVSLEKIEFFAH
+563 DEIDLEKIEFFAH
-577 GLKANYHNETL
+577 GLKANYQNETL
-588 LVGSLKFLNA
+588 LVGSLKFLKS
-598 MGVNIKAKESAN
+598 MGVDIKTKESAN

-625 ILEER
+625 VLEER
-630 LKNNA
+630 LKANA

-640 FLQNKGLEL
+640 ALQNKGLEL

-657 SSVKE
+657 RSVKE
-662 CAKKLGISN
+662 CAKKIGISK
-671 YHANLTPEDKAQII
+671 YHAHLTPEDKAQII
-685 NSYKGVCAMIG
+685 SSYKGVCAMVG

-727 LLEENLSLLRK
+727 LLEEDLSLLEK

-793 LRLKRS
+793 LRLKRT

>member
-62 QDSMSALEL
+62 QDSMNALEL
-71 EQALEENNKGDF
+71 EQALEENNKGEF

-110 VKKVSVNFTTHH
+110 VKRVSVNFTTHH

-127 DKSLNPKEIVQKI
+127 DKSLSPKEIVQKI

-186 KYASYG
+186 KY
-192 GASYGGASYGGASYG
+192 ASYGGASYG

-267 AFVYSIYAMLVSQET
+267 AFVYSVYAMLVSQET

-304 KLFANEKCLAL
+304 RLFANEKCLAL
-315 ESHEIHSVIVVENG
+315 ESHEIHSVIVVEKD

-341 GSVVLVPSGA
+341 GSVVWVPSGA
-351 KIALDGVLLNHASVD
+351 KIALDGVLLSNASVD

-377 ELGVN
+377 ELEVN
-382 DQILGGYVNVGVPF
+382 DPILGGYVNVGVPF
-396 SYQVSADFQN
+396 SYQVSANFQN
-406 SRLSSLLETLKKSF
+406 SRLSGLLETLKKSF
-420 LEKPLIESSANKIA
+420 LEKPLIESSANQIA

-443 LAFISFLLWQFG
+443 LAFVSFLLWQFG

-547 KVREHLAHSAI
+547 KTREHLAHSAI
-558 LKSLD
+558 LKSLN

-577 GLKANYHNETL
+577 GLKASYHNETL

-598 MGVNIKAKESAN
+598 MGVDTKAKESAN

-630 LKNNA
+630 LKANA

-640 FLQNKGLEL
+640 ALQNQGLEL

-662 CAKKLGISN
+662 CAKKLGISK
-671 YHANLTPEDKAQII
+671 YHAHLTPEDKAQTIS
-685 NSYKGVCAMIG
+685 SYKGVCAMIG

-727 LLEENLSLLRK
+727 LLEEDLSLLEK
-738 AFDNAQK
+738 AFHNAQK

>member
-39 LLDLNLESFYD
+39 LSDLNLESFYD
-50 KLNDSTLAPVTP
+50 KLNDSTLAPVKP

-192 GASYGGASYGGASYG
+192 T
-207 GASYGAGMDKLM
+207 GMDKLM

-304 KLFANEKCLAL
+304 RLFANEKCLAL

-382 DQILGGYVNVGVPF
+382 DQILGGYVNVGAPF
-396 SYQVSADFQN
+396 SYQVSANFQN

-547 KVREHLAHSAI
+547 KTREHLAHSAI

-563 SDEVSLEKIEFFAH
+563 GDEVGLEKIEFFAH

-640 FLQNKGLEL
+640 ALQNKGLEL

-657 SSVKE
+657 NSVKE

-671 YHANLTPEDKAQII
+671 YHANLTPEDKVQII
-685 NSYKGVCAMIG
+685 SSYKGVCTMIG

-727 LLEENLSLLRK
+727 LLEEDLSLLKK

>member
-39 LLDLNLESFYD
+39 LSDLNLESFYD

-97 LWLNQKVLERLKG
+97 LWLNQKVLERLSG

-122 LQIVF
+122 LQVVF

-192 GASYGGASYGGASYG
+192 T
-207 GASYGAGMDKLM
+207 GMDKLM
-219 QRNLDLVSLFL
+219 QRNLDFVSLFL

-304 KLFANEKCLAL
+304 RLFANEKCLAL

-351 KIALDGVLLNHASVD
+351 KIALDGALLNSASVD

-377 ELGVN
+377 ELEIN
-382 DQILGGYVNVGVPF
+382 DQILGGYVNVGAPF
-396 SYQVSADFQN
+396 SYQVSANFQN

-420 LEKPLIESSANKIA
+420 LEKPLIESSANQIA

-526 VLLKEKIIYEEF
+526 VLLKEKIIHEEF

-547 KVREHLAHSAI
+547 KTREHLAHSAI
-558 LKSLD
+558 LKTLNG
-563 SDEVSLEKIEFFAH
+563 DEVDLEKIEFFAH

-588 LVGSLKFLNA
+588 LVGSLKFLKS
-598 MGVNIKAKESAN
+598 MGVDLKVKESAN

-630 LKNNA
+630 LKANA

-640 FLQNKGLEL
+640 ALQNKGLEL

-662 CAKKLGISN
+662 CAKKLGISK
-671 YHANLTPEDKAQII
+671 YHAHLTPEDKAQII
-685 NSYKGVCAMIG
+685 SSYKGVCAMVG

-727 LLEENLSLLRK
+727 LLEEDLSLLEK
-738 AFDNAQK
+738 AFHNAQK

-793 LRLKRS
+793 LRLKHS

>member
-18 EVINHKELY
+18 EVIHHKELY
-27 FCCTGCARVYAL
+27 FCCAGCARVYAL

-71 EQALEENNKGDF
+71 EQALEENNKSDF

-97 LWLNQKVLERLKG
+97 LWLNQKVLERLSG

-127 DKSLNPKEIVQKI
+127 EKSLNPKEIIQKI

-192 GASYGGASYGGASYG
+192 SASYGSASYGS
-207 GASYGAGMDKLM
+207 GMDKLM

-304 KLFANEKCLAL
+304 RLFANEKCLAL
-315 ESHEIHSVIVVENG
+315 ESHEIHSVIIVEND

-341 GSVVLVPSGA
+341 GSVVWVPSGA
-351 KIALDGVLLNHASVD
+351 KIALDGVLLSNASVD

-382 DQILGGYVNVGVPF
+382 DPILGGYVNVGVPF
-396 SYQVSADFQN
+396 SYQVSANFQN

-443 LAFISFLLWQFG
+443 LAFVSFLLWQFG
-455 LGGNFEKA
+455 LGGDFEKA

-526 VLLKEKIIYEEF
+526 VLLKEKIIYEGF

-547 KVREHLAHSAI
+547 KTREHLAHSAI
-558 LKSLD
+558 LKSLHG
-563 SDEVSLEKIEFFAH
+563 DEVDLEQIEFFAH
-577 GLKANYHNETL
+577 GLKANYQNETL

-598 MGVNIKAKESAN
+598 MGVDIKTKESAN

-630 LKNNA
+630 LKANA
-635 KEVIQ
+635 KEVVQ
-640 FLQNKGLEL
+640 ALQNKGLEL

-671 YHANLTPEDKAQII
+671 YHAHLTPEDKAQTIS
-685 NSYKGVCAMIG
+685 SYQGVCAMVG

-727 LLEENLSLLRK
+727 LLEEDLSLLEK
-738 AFDNAQK
+738 AFHNAQK

-758 IYNAILIPVAMLGYI
+758 IYNAVLIPVAMLGYI

>member
-8 LEFKESELFK
+8 LEFKESDLFK
-18 EVINHKELY
+18 ETINHKELH
-27 FCCTGCARVYAL
+27 FCCAGCARVYAL

-71 EQALEENNKGDF
+71 EQALEENNKGEL

-127 DKSLNPKEIVQKI
+127 DKSLNPKEIIQKI

-148 IYNAKNYALKAQ
+148 IYNAQNYTLKAQ

-192 GASYGGASYGGASYG
+192 SASYGGVGYGG
-207 GASYGAGMDKLM
+207 GMDKLM

-304 KLFANEKCLAL
+304 RLFANEKCLAL

-341 GSVVLVPSGA
+341 GSVVWVPSGA
-351 KIALDGVLLNHASVD
+351 KIALDGVLLNNASVD

-382 DQILGGYVNVGVPF
+382 DPILGGYVNVGVPF

-443 LAFISFLLWQFG
+443 LAFVSFLLWQFG

-547 KVREHLAHSAI
+547 KTREHLAHSAI
-558 LKSLD
+558 LKTLD
-563 SDEVSLEKIEFFAH
+563 SDEVDLEKIEFFAH
-577 GLKANYHNETL
+577 GLKANYQNETL
-588 LVGSLKFLNA
+588 LVGSLKFLKS
-598 MGVNIKAKESAN
+598 MGVDLKVKESAN

-630 LKNNA
+630 LKANA

-640 FLQNKGLEL
+640 ALQNKGLEL

-662 CAKKLGISN
+662 CAKKLGISK
-671 YHANLTPEDKAQII
+671 YHAHLTPEDKAQII
-685 NSYKGVCAMIG
+685 SSYKGVCAMIG
-696 DGNNDALALK
+696 DGNNDVLALK

-727 LLEENLSLLRK
+727 LLEEDLSLLEK
-738 AFDNAQK
+738 AFHNAQK

-793 LRLKRS
+793 LRLKRT

>member
-18 EVINHKELY
+18 EVIHHKELY

-71 EQALEENNKGDF
+71 EQALEENNKGEL

-97 LWLNQKVLERLKG
+97 LWLNQKVLERLSG

-192 GASYGGASYGGASYG
+192 STSYGGVSYGS
-207 GASYGAGMDKLM
+207 GMDKLM

-267 AFVYSIYAMLVSQET
+267 AFVYSLYAMLVSQET

-304 KLFANEKCLAL
+304 RLFANEKCLAL
-315 ESHEIHSVIVVENG
+315 ESHEIHSVIIVENG

-341 GSVVLVPSGA
+341 GSVVWVPSGA
-351 KIALDGVLLNHASVD
+351 KIALDGVLLNNASVD

-382 DQILGGYVNVGVPF
+382 DPILGGYVNVGVPF
-396 SYQVSADFQN
+396 SYQVGATFQN
-406 SRLSSLLETLKKSF
+406 SRLSGLLETLKKSF
-420 LEKPLIESSANKIA
+420 LEKPLIESSANQIA

-443 LAFISFLLWQFG
+443 LAFVSFLLWQFG

-547 KVREHLAHSAI
+547 KTREHLAHSAI
-558 LKSLD
+558 LKTLD
-563 SDEVSLEKIEFFAH
+563 SDEVDLEKIEFFAH
-577 GLKANYHNETL
+577 GLKANYQNETL

-598 MGVNIKAKESAN
+598 MGVDLKVEESAN
-610 IMVGFAKNKTLCALF
+610 IMVGFAKNKTLCTLF

-630 LKNNA
+630 LKANA

-640 FLQNKGLEL
+640 ALQNKGLEL

-662 CAKKLGISN
+662 CAKKLGISK
-671 YHANLTPEDKAQII
+671 YHAHLTPEDKAQII
-685 NSYKGVCAMIG
+685 SSYKGVCAMVG

-727 LLEENLSLLRK
+727 LLEEDLSLLEK
-738 AFDNAQK
+738 AFHNAQK

-773 NPLIASLSMSASSLL
+773 NPLIASLSMSTSSLL

>member
-192 GASYGGASYGGASYG
+192 GASYGS
-207 GASYGAGMDKLM
+207 ASYGAGMDKLM
-219 QRNLDLVSLFL
+219 QRNLDLVSFFL

-296 SKFLELKA
+296 SKFLELKVR
-304 KLFANEKCLAL
+304 LFANEKCLAL

-341 GSVVLVPSGA
+341 GSVVWVPSGA

-377 ELGVN
+377 ELEVN

-396 SYQVSADFQN
+396 SYQVSANFQN
-406 SRLSSLLETLKKSF
+406 SRLSGLLETLKKSF

-434 DIFSKAVLF
+434 DIFSKAVLL

-547 KVREHLAHSAI
+547 KTREHLAHSAI

-563 SDEVSLEKIEFFAH
+563 SDEVGLEKIEFFAH
-577 GLKANYHNETL
+577 GLKASYHNETL

-598 MGVNIKAKESAN
+598 MGVNIRAKESTN

-625 ILEER
+625 VLEER

-635 KEVIQ
+635 KEVVQ

-649 EILSGDNE
+649 EILSGDHE

-662 CAKKLGISN
+662 CAKKLGVSN

-685 NSYKGVCAMIG
+685 SSYKGVCAMIG

-727 LLEENLSLLRK
+727 LLEEDLSLLKK

-773 NPLIASLSMSASSLL
+773 NPLIASLSMSTSSLL

>member
-62 QDSMSALEL
+62 QDSMNALEL
-71 EQALEENNKGDF
+71 EQALEENNKSDF

-192 GASYGGASYGGASYG
+192 S
-207 GASYGAGMDKLM
+207 ASYGAGMDKLM

-304 KLFANEKCLAL
+304 RLFANEKCLAL

-329 KQIEKHPKDVAI
+329 KQQIEKHPKDVAI

-377 ELGVN
+377 ELEVN

-396 SYQVSADFQN
+396 SYQVSANFQN

-547 KVREHLAHSAI
+547 KTREHLAHSAI

-635 KEVIQ
+635 KEVVQ

-685 NSYKGVCAMIG
+685 SSYKGVCAMIG

-727 LLEENLSLLRK
+727 LLEEDLSLLKK

>member
-18 EVINHKELY
+18 EMINHKELY

-50 KLNDSTLAPVTP
+50 KLNDSVLAPVTP
-62 QDSMSALEL
+62 QDSMNALEL

-127 DKSLNPKEIVQKI
+127 DKSLSPKEIVQKI

-192 GASYGGASYGGASYG
+192 I
-207 GASYGAGMDKLM
+207 GMDKLM

-304 KLFANEKCLAL
+304 RLFANEKCLAL

-341 GSVVLVPSGA
+341 GSVVWVPSGA
-351 KIALDGVLLNHASVD
+351 KIALDGTLLNHASVD

-396 SYQVSADFQN
+396 SYQVSANFQN

-488 IGVFKNPLIVFK
+488 IGAFKNPLIVFK

-598 MGVNIKAKESAN
+598 MGVNIRAKESAN

-671 YHANLTPEDKAQII
+671 YHAHLTPEDKAQII
-685 NSYKGVCAMIG
+685 SSYKGVCAMIG

-727 LLEENLSLLRK
+727 LLEEDLSLLKK

>member
-18 EVINHKELY
+18 EVIDHKELH

-62 QDSMSALEL
+62 QDSMNALEL

-127 DKSLNPKEIVQKI
+127 DKSLNPKEIIQKI

-192 GASYGGASYGGASYG
+192 GASYGSASYGT
-207 GASYGAGMDKLM
+207 GMDKLM

-304 KLFANEKCLAL
+304 RLFANEKCLAL

-341 GSVVLVPSGA
+341 GSVVWVPSGA
-351 KIALDGVLLNHASVD
+351 KIALDGVLLNNASVD

-382 DQILGGYVNVGVPF
+382 DQILGGYVNVGMPF
-396 SYQVSADFQN
+396 SYQVSANFQN

-547 KVREHLAHSAI
+547 KTREHLAHSAI

-563 SDEVSLEKIEFFAH
+563 SDEVHLETIEFFAH
-577 GLKANYHNETL
+577 GLKASYCNETL

-598 MGVNIKAKESAN
+598 MGVDMPMKESAN

-640 FLQNKGLEL
+640 ALQDKGLEL

-662 CAKKLGISN
+662 CAKKLGISK
-671 YHANLTPEDKAQII
+671 YHANLTPEDKAQTIS
-685 NSYKGVCAMIG
+685 SYKGVCAMIG

-727 LLEENLSLLRK
+727 LLEEDLSLLKK

>member
-71 EQALEENNKGDF
+71 EQALEENNKSDF

-97 LWLNQKVLERLKG
+97 LWLNQKVLERLSG

-127 DKSLNPKEIVQKI
+127 EKSLNPKEIVQKI

-192 GASYGGASYGGASYG
+192 GASYGGTN
-207 GASYGAGMDKLM
+207 YGAGMDKLM

-267 AFVYSIYAMLVSQET
+267 AFVYSLYAMLVSQET

-304 KLFANEKCLAL
+304 RLFANEKCLAL
-315 ESHEIHSVIVVENG
+315 ESHEIHSVIIVENG
-329 KQIEKHPKDVAI
+329 KQTEKHPKDVAI
-341 GSVVLVPSGA
+341 GSVVWVPSGA
-351 KIALDGVLLNHASVD
+351 KIALDGVLLNSASVD

-382 DQILGGYVNVGVPF
+382 DPILGGYVNVGVPF
-396 SYQVSADFQN
+396 SYQVSANFQN

-420 LEKPLIESSANKIA
+420 LEKPLIESSANQIA

-443 LAFISFLLWQFG
+443 LAFVSFLLWQFG

-547 KVREHLAHSAI
+547 KVREYLAHNAI
-558 LKSLD
+558 LKTLD
-563 SDEVSLEKIEFFAH
+563 SDEVNLEQIEFFAH
-577 GLKANYHNETL
+577 GLKASYQNETL

-635 KEVIQ
+635 KEVVQ
-640 FLQNKGLEL
+640 ALQNQGLEL

-662 CAKKLGISN
+662 CAKKLGISK
-671 YHANLTPEDKAQII
+671 YHANLTPEDKAQVIS
-685 NSYKGVCAMIG
+685 SYKGVCAMVG

-727 LLEENLSLLRK
+727 LLEEDLSLLKK

>member
-18 EVINHKELY
+18 GVIHHKELY

-71 EQALEENNKGDF
+71 EQALEENNKGDL

-97 LWLNQKVLERLKG
+97 LWLNQKVLERLSG

-192 GASYGGASYGGASYG
+192 GASYGGAN
-207 GASYGAGMDKLM
+207 YGAGMDKLM

-267 AFVYSIYAMLVSQET
+267 AFVYSVYAMLVSQET

-304 KLFANEKCLAL
+304 RLFANEKCLAL

-341 GSVVLVPSGA
+341 GSVVWVPSGA
-351 KIALDGVLLNHASVD
+351 KIALDGVLLSNASVD

-382 DQILGGYVNVGVPF
+382 DPILGGYVNVGAPF
-396 SYQVSADFQN
+396 SYQVSANFQN
-406 SRLSSLLETLKKSF
+406 SRLSGLLETLKKSF
-420 LEKPLIESSANKIA
+420 LEKPLIESSANQIA

-443 LAFISFLLWQFG
+443 LAFVSFLLWQFG

-526 VLLKEKIIYEEF
+526 VLLKEKIIYKEF
-538 DERLLKSLL
+538 DGRLLKSLL
-547 KVREHLAHSAI
+547 KTREHLAHSAI
-558 LKSLD
+558 LKTLNG
-563 SDEVSLEKIEFFAH
+563 DEVDLEKIEFFAH
-577 GLKANYHNETL
+577 GLKANYQNETL
-588 LVGSLKFLNA
+588 LVGSLKFLKS
-598 MGVNIKAKESAN
+598 MGVDLKVKESAN

-630 LKNNA
+630 LKANA

-640 FLQNKGLEL
+640 ALQNQGLEL

-662 CAKKLGISN
+662 CAKKLGISK
-671 YHANLTPEDKAQII
+671 YHAHLTPEDKAQVIS
-685 NSYKGVCAMIG
+685 SYQGVCAMVG

-727 LLEENLSLLRK
+727 LLEEDLSLLEK

-773 NPLIASLSMSASSLL
+773 NPLIASLSMSGSSLL

-793 LRLKRS
+793 LRLKRP